1 LEILIATNNPHK
13 LAEYQAI
20 LGDGPWHL
28 LSLKEVGIASEV
40 DETGHTYA
48 DNARLKA
55 TAAARLSGLL
65 TLADDSGLEVDALGG
80 APGIR
85 SARYA
90 GEGAS
95 GSARIERL
103 LQALAGVPA
112 DRRQARFV
120 CVIVLAT
127 GSQVYEPFVGECH
140 GVIVD
145 SPRGQFGFGYDPV
158 FYLPDYGCTMAEL
171 PPAIKN
177 QISHRAR
184 AVAAVRPLLY
194 HLAHPAPE

>member
-1 LEILIATNNPHK
+1 MKLLIATNNPHK

-20 LGDGPWHL
+20 LGDGPWQL
-28 LSLKEVGIASEV
+28 LSLKEVGIEHEV
-40 DETGHTYA
+40 DETGDTYA
-48 DNARLKA
+48 ENARLKA
-55 TAAARLSGLL
+55 TTAARLSGLL
-65 TLADDSGLEVDALGG
+65 TLADDSGLEVDVLGG

-95 GSARIERL
+95 SSDRIERL

-112 DRRQARFV
+112 ERRQARFV
-120 CVIVLAT
+120 CVIILAKHD
-127 GSQVYEPFVGECH
+127 QVYGPFVGECQ

-145 SPRGQFGFGYDPV
+145 LPRGQFGFGYDPV
-158 FYLPDYGCTMAEL
+158 FYLPDYHCTMAEL

-177 QISHRAR
+177 RISHRAG
-184 AVAAVRPLLY
+184 AVAAAEPLLY
-194 HLAHPAPE
+194 RLAQGM